1 MNQKIDKL
9 LENDRN
15 FKINQTAMLKMQ
27 IEFLKEQK
35 ELRKYLEEGN
45 TYYNFI

>member
-1 MNQKIDKL
+1 MNKKIDKL

-15 FKINQTAMLKMQ
+15 FKSNQTAMLKMQ

-35 ELRKYLEEGN
+35 ELRRYLEGGN
-45 TYYNFI
+45 TYCNFI